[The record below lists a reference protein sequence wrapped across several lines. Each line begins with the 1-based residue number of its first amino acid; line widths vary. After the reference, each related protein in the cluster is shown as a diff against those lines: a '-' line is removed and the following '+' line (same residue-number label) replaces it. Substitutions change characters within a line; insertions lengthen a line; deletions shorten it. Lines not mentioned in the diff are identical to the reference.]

1 MEQTVDRDDIQGLA
15 IAGYGNLK
23 AAVFV
28 LLEVVDPTLAR
39 AWLSSNATS
48 ITSCA
53 QKPETQ
59 ALNLAFTSAG
69 LRKLGLKSELLNQF
83 SNEFVS
89 GMTTPHRSRLLG
101 DLDENAPEGWL
112 WGGPGGRSVD
122 ALLLLYAAEESR
134 LQALYA
140 VHAAALASAGLA
152 LVEKLQTAPLDRK
165 EPFGFSDGISQP
177 NVEGLPRNGTAE
189 NTIKI
194 GEMVLGYQNEYGLY
208 TDRPLVSRQ
217 DDPGGILPADAIGS
231 GKADLGR
238 NGTYLVLRHLEQD
251 V

>member
-1 MEQTVDRDDIQGLA
+1 G
-15 IAGYGNLK
+15 
-23 AAVFV
+23 
-28 LLEVVDPTLAR
+28 
-39 AWLSSNATS
+39 
-48 ITSCA
+48 
-53 QKPETQ
+53 
-59 ALNLAFTSAG
+59 
-69 LRKLGLKSELLNQF
+69 
-83 SNEFVS
+83 VS

-101 DLDENAPEGWL
+101 DLDENAPDGWL

-251 V
+251 VVGFWKHLDVAARGDSDEGVRLAAKIVGRWPSGASLVLSPDHDDERLGDAKDLGYGSYESDWFSC